1 MNFPRTIDIKLQSEV
16 FNNFRCQVAANSLD
30 IDVKKKS
37 IHHLHIDNVVI
48 PDNWNIGLVYGASG
62 SGKTTL
68 VKKLFGDDI
77 FKVVIDDNQ
86 PIINQLPSNLSYEEC
101 ANLLNGI
108 GLNSVPCWI
117 RPVKTLSNGQ
127 RARAEAVL
135 LMSQDSDVV
144 FIDEWTSVVDR
155 TIAKAM
161 SLCIQKFAKKY
172 NKKIVLLS
180 CHYDI
185 LEWLKPDWMIDCNK
199 QQFELPKSDS
209 FFFTEREQLTF
220 TIREVGKETWKYFSK
235 YHYLNE
241 NLPAGKIY
249 TYGIFHEGNQ
259 IGFQCFANYTP
270 HSDKSKKII
279 YHSNRTII
287 HPDYNGLGL
296 GIKLINETSCLLIQK
311 IPCRI
316 MAKFSS
322 VPVFKAMRKQSCWKF
337 LGENREMGKMQKG
350 KAMKRTSGF
359 RDKGSKTYNFE
370 YVPNKL

>member
-1 MNFPRTIDIKLQSEV
+1 MNFPKTIDVKLQSEV
-16 FNNFRCQVAANSLD
+16 FTNFRCQVAANSLD

-37 IHHLHIDNVVI
+37 IHHLHIDNVAI
-48 PDNWNIGLVYGASG
+48 KDNWNIGLVYGASG

-77 FKVVIDDNQ
+77 FKSIIDEET

-135 LMSQDSDVV
+135 LMSQDSEIV

-161 SLCIQKFAKKY
+161 SLCIYKFAKKY

-199 QQFELPKSDS
+199 QQFELPKSDA
-209 FFFTEREQLTF
+209 FFFTEREKLQF
-220 TIREVGKETWKYFSK
+220 TIREVGRETWKYFSK
-235 YHYLNE
+235 YHYLND
-241 NLPAGKIY
+241 NLPAGKIFL
-249 TYGIFHEGNQ
+249 YGLFHNDNQ

-296 GIKLINETSCLLIQK
+296 GIMLINETSSLLLQK
-311 IPCRI
+311 VDCKI

-322 VPVFKAMRKQSCWKF
+322 TPVFKAMRKQKQWRF
-337 LGENREMGKMQKG
+337 LGEQREMGIKRKG
-350 KAMKRTSGF
+350 KGMQRASGF
-359 RDKGSKTYNFE
+359 RDKGIKFYNFE
-370 YVPNKL
+370 YIGHKL